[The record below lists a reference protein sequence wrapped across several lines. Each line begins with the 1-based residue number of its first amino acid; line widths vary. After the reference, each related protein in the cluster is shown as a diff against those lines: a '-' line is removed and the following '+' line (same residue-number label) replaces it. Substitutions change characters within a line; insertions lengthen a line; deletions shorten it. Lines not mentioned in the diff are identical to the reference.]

1 MFSGIIEELGQ
12 VRSIS
17 RRGNVSLIE
26 IAVDKVLEGTG
37 IGDSIAVNGTC
48 LTVVKVGVDSL
59 SFEAMP
65 QTLKTTNLGLAK
77 ATDKVNLER
86 SLKVG
91 DRISGH
97 FVTGHVDCLGVIRSK
112 RLVAG
117 NLSFEVAI
125 PAQFLK
131 FCLPNGSIAVDGIS
145 LTLVN
150 KKSNVV
156 SVYIIPHTLKHTTL
170 SFKGPSYPVNIEF
183 DVLAKAHV
191 SP

>member
-12 VRSIS
+12 VRSFS
-17 RRGNVSLIE
+17 RRGNITLIE
-26 IAVDKVLEGTG
+26 ITAEKVLEGTK

-59 SFEAMP
+59 FFEAMP
-65 QTLKTTNLGLAK
+65 QTLKTTDLGSAK
-77 ATDKVNLER
+77 AADKVNLER

-97 FVTGHVDCLGVIRSK
+97 FVTGHVDCPGVIRSK

-117 NLSFEVAI
+117 NLSFEVGI

-131 FCLPNGSIAVDGIS
+131 FCLVKGSIAVDGIS
-145 LTLVN
+145 LTLVS
-150 KKSNVV
+150 KKSNMF

-170 SFKGPSYPVNIEF
+170 SFKGPSDPVNIEF